1 MARRVESADSRE
13 RRWQRLLAQW
23 SASGLSQAEFCRRR
37 GIQAVTFSWWKR
49 RLGVNAGRSAANRH
63 AVTPAFVEVDPDS
76 GGVRASS
83 PVAGVGDPGVQMYEV
98 LLGNGRLIRVPP
110 SFDDVALAR
119 LLAAVEAASHSGGQ
133 ANSVDRSSCAGHLP
147 GASAC

>member
-49 RLGVNAGRSAANRH
+49 KLSKVLS
-63 AVTPAFVEVDPDS
+63 PAFVEVDPDS

-119 LLAAVEAASHSGGQ
+119 LLAAVEAT
-133 ANSVDRSSCAGHLP
+133 C
-147 GASAC
+147 